1 MYLCNRKREKKP
13 KVKTTHKTPRPGRA
27 PKKMKTNNKTW
38 KVEVKSNRYQMT
50 IESITFEDEIQAL
63 LFIEASIDQD
73 IDNDEYDD
81 NDYYL
86 NGELMTD

>member
-1 MYLCNRKREKKP
+1 
-13 KVKTTHKTPRPGRA
+13 
-27 PKKMKTNNKTW
+27 
-38 KVEVKSNRYQMT
+38 MT

-63 LFIEASIDQD
+63 LFIEASIDED

>member
-1 MYLCNRKREKKP
+1 
-13 KVKTTHKTPRPGRA
+13 
-27 PKKMKTNNKTW
+27 MKTNNKTW